1 LPNPVICNNFQI
13 NKNFTNVVKMTTSA
27 MQLYTNFTKKV
38 SPMKTVAKMFLAKIF
53 CYKTVFWWV
62 PMGEH

>member
-1 LPNPVICNNFQI
+1 
-13 NKNFTNVVKMTTSA
+13 MTTSA